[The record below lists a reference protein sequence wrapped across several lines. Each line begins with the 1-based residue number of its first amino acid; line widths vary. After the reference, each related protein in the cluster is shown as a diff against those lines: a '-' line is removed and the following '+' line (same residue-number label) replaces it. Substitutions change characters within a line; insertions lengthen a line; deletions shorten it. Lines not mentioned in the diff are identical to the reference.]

1 MTEFQTGSERAAPTR
16 FGTAMLRHFGWFYY
30 LLGLGH
36 TLRHLKLSDVAAER
50 IRTASQRGPIVYVM
64 PHPSTIDHLALN
76 TVLNRWRLP
85 LSVWADGAPSFYWQ
99 PVWEAWTDAWW
110 RFKRFFSSGPAPD
123 PIESGWVSSTVARG
137 RPITVFAHWR
147 VAQSPHD
154 SPHPLQALLD
164 AQAQCDEPI
173 QVLPLVVVWN
183 RAPETSRDPVRRFF
197 EASRRFTG
205 VLEGLWNAWTRS
217 RGAFILVGEPLSL
230 KPLSERFPPNKRVGA
245 LSRLLVQAVRTED
258 ATVRGP
264 RLLPYRDFKRVV
276 LENPPMRRFAEEEAK
291 ASGVEPAAIQKK
303 MDATYDRI
311 AARFK
316 FKFIQ
321 ALSVVLR
328 PLWTRVF
335 SGVDVPEED
344 LERIRSAMR
353 KGTAV
358 LVPCHKSHL
367 DYVLLSWV
375 MLRHGLIVPH
385 IVAGINLAIWPISII
400 LRGSGAFFVQR
411 QIQGDRI
418 FRTVFTRYLRE
429 LVIHGYPLEFFIEGG
444 RTRSGK
450 LLPPKTGVLDMVLEA
465 SNARSTGREV
475 TLLPVAFAYEQVAE
489 EKAYARE
496 LGGEKKRPETL
507 GQLLRASSILKHR
520 YGKVYL
526 RVGTGLPCSDLVDAR
541 PERPAWNQRDPQE
554 RYPDLYRMGE
564 RIIHRVGEV
573 MVVLP
578 TSVMALALLA
588 HHRRGVRESELL
600 ARAQRLLE
608 ALQRQG
614 APAAAS
620 LSHPNGALV
629 QALDRFLRNH
639 FVETFHHEGERIWS
653 IVPDKRITLE
663 FYKNQVL
670 HHLCAAG
677 YATIAIRRLGKDQ
690 FRREELRE
698 SFILLLWVFRREFVL
713 DPDLT
718 ATEHLDRGL
727 ETLTAYG
734 ALHEEDGT
742 YTIGNVQYIGE
753 IYGLWMNFVE
763 GYAAVLTQAPHL
775 EGGPRSPKEAA
786 KTIQQQREALINEG
800 KILRPE
806 SLSLATLQNAIRT
819 LSEDGVFET
828 NDTNITKIVEPMRAR
843 RLEEFESM
851 KGTS

>member
-1 MTEFQTGSERAAPTR
+1 
-16 FGTAMLRHFGWFYY
+16 
-30 LLGLGH
+30 
-36 TLRHLKLSDVAAER
+36 
-50 IRTASQRGPIVYVM
+50 
-64 PHPSTIDHLALN
+64 
-76 TVLNRWRLP
+76 
-85 LSVWADGAPSFYWQ
+85 
-99 PVWEAWTDAWW
+99 
-110 RFKRFFSSGPAPD
+110 
-123 PIESGWVSSTVARG
+123 
-137 RPITVFAHWR
+137 
-147 VAQSPHD
+147 
-154 SPHPLQALLD
+154 
-164 AQAQCDEPI
+164 
-173 QVLPLVVVWN
+173 
-183 RAPETSRDPVRRFF
+183 
-197 EASRRFTG
+197 
-205 VLEGLWNAWTRS
+205 
-217 RGAFILVGEPLSL
+217 
-230 KPLSERFPPNKRVGA
+230 
-245 LSRLLVQAVRTED
+245 
-258 ATVRGP
+258 
-264 RLLPYRDFKRVV
+264 
-276 LENPPMRRFAEEEAK
+276 
-291 ASGVEPAAIQKK
+291 
-303 MDATYDRI
+303 
-311 AARFK
+311 
-316 FKFIQ
+316 
-321 ALSVVLR
+321 
-328 PLWTRVF
+328 
-335 SGVDVPEED
+335 
-344 LERIRSAMR
+344 
-353 KGTAV
+353 V